1 MAKYPLEKNKNKKK
15 KKTKKDR
22 ESAGHGK
29 KIVGNKLSQ
38 DIPKA
43 CSPRPI
49 QSLKLPFY
57 GGGCLLALSV
67 GNTVPYECLI
77 SCSL

>member
-1 MAKYPLEKNKNKKK
+1 LSLDGRISTGKKR
-15 KKTKKDR
+15 KKDR

-29 KIVGNKLSQ
+29 KGVRNKMRQ

-43 CSPRPI
+43 CSPWVI

-57 GGGCLLALSV
+57 GGGCLLVLPV
-67 GNTVPYECLI
+67 GNKVPYECVPP
-77 SCSL
+77 CSL